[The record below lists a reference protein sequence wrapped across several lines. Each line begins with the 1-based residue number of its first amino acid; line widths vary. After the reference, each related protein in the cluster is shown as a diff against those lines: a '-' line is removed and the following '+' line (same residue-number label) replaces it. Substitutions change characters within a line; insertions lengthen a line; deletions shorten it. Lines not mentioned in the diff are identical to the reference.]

1 MALLFSKVTAT
12 AEEKC
17 VEFLVGGIPR
27 EYDDLEGWT
36 AFDELIDGID
46 EETEISVHT
55 ESYLYGGE
63 ETYDASPEEVA
74 YFIKRMERDD
84 KFLSGHCDNIESFD
98 FTFEWSPEQTF
109 DMEM

>member
-1 MALLFSKVTAT
+1 MALLFSKVTVT

-46 EETEISVHT
+46 EETKISVHKWICDKKKRNFT
-55 ESYLYGGE
+55 EGDYFVTIYFTIVAICSLVILLFGANSLFE
-63 ETYDASPEEVA
+63 IPETIL
-74 YFIKRMERDD
+74 F
-84 KFLSGHCDNIESFD
+84 SFAHETA
-98 FTFEWSPEQTF
+98 FS
-109 DMEM
+109 